1 LSGCAGKLGTP
12 RDLSGSKTC
21 KAPLGADWDRVQE
34 TVRTRQGYRHVLC
47 TLRDARIAYL
57 VGGAYAFDR
66 HTGIGRET
74 KDLDL
79 FVRERD
85 VERALDVLEA
95 KDCRVQHAHPHWL
108 AKATCDGEVVD
119 IIHNSGNGVCA
130 VDDEWFEHAVKS
142 EALEVPVWL
151 VPVEELIWSKSFV
164 MERERYDGADVL
176 HLLRARGNAL
186 DWERLLR
193 RYDRHY
199 RVLYS
204 FLVLFGF
211 VYPSERD
218 AIPSFVM
225 TDLAR
230 RIEREQ
236 DMPPGPHV
244 CQGTLLSRAQ
254 FLVDVERFGFDD
266 ARAAPD
272 VHMTDEQ
279 IAHWTQAIT
288 QKGTHDGDAD
298 DDTAGSSR

>member
-1 LSGCAGKLGTP
+1 
-12 RDLSGSKTC
+12 
-21 KAPLGADWDRVQE
+21 VQATE
-34 TVRTRQGYRHVLC
+34 STREGYRHVLC
-47 TLRDARIAYL
+47 TLRDARVPFL
-57 VGGAYAFDR
+57 VGGAFAFDR

-85 VERALDVLEA
+85 VERGLSVLERA
-95 KDCRVQHAHPHWL
+95 SCRISRAHPHWL
-108 AKATCDGEVVD
+108 AKARCEGQVVD
-119 IIHNSGNGVCA
+119 IIHNSGNGLCA

-142 EALEVPVWL
+142 EALQVPVWL
-151 VPVEELIWSKSFV
+151 VPIEELIWSKSFV

-176 HLLRARGNAL
+176 HLLRARAHAL

-218 AIPSFVM
+218 AIPHFVT

-230 RIEREQ
+230 RLEREQ
-236 DMPPGPHV
+236 DAAPGPHV

-254 FLVDVERFGFDD
+254 FLVDVERFGYED
-266 ARAAPD
+266 ARAGAD
-272 VHMTDEQ
+272 EHMTDEQ
-279 IAHWTQAIT
+279 IAHWTLAIS
-288 QKGTHDGDAD
+288 QRGSNDD
-298 DDTAGSSR
+298 DDTAGRGG